1 MSVRAAAAAVTLEI
15 TLRADA
21 PCALAL
27 FWEDPGGGS
36 SRFGEVKPGATM
48 QLNTYAS
55 HTWQLVDEERH
66 KVVQRVVA
74 NNDAVQRHTI
84 DHTCAVPRQRTSQA
98 PDMRQAG
105 HCDGIAVLQ
114 FRANPSQH
122 PQPGRTMAAQGAQG
136 TEDHSTPEAKPPPA
150 ARQGAVSAEALQPTP
165 GVPAH
170 GPDWQQIQMQPTL
183 RMMDAQQPYAEG
195 AKGTLYAAFNT
206 DGSFGVFNEWG
217 SVTGQRFKKH
227 EYSPRAPV
235 SAGKYKSWADAR
247 AAALDWL
254 LAGGTTPQRAAV
266 QLARDAERADEQRR
280 DAVRAAEQ
288 RSTPERQTDVHTGP
302 VQAGSVR
309 AGPTCVRPRMLPRW
323 MVARQAA
330 EAAQAVQGPA
340 ASQAVVKLQ
349 RWGRRVGLRQRWRDV
364 VAQAQAQAAEAAE
377 RAARTAELRRS
388 QPGKRSAA
396 EKARRNKLQK
406 QRKRQR
412 AQAASQAEAA
422 VTSAAGD
429 QSEPT
434 DETGATTA
442 DGSSAEPLSLCAPQ
456 SASAAL
462 QEAALREAALRARLA
477 GQKQLNGAIR
487 KRSERESRLA
497 FGRAKRKL
505 QREAAEAKQA
515 KSKQRNVKQLRGV
528 AGSARRTKAALK
540 QQKKARNKQQR
551 EKQREEAQPSA

>member
-1 MSVRAAAAAVTLEI
+1 MCCAAAAHIAGARHASGG
-15 TLRADA
+15 TLRWHCCASVPSQPEPTSTARPHDGCTGCTGHGGSLDPRGKAASCRPAGSGLSGSAAADA
-21 PCALAL
+21 WCARAWARLAADTDAAHL
-27 FWEDPGGGS
+27 
-36 SRFGEVKPGATM
+36 
-48 QLNTYAS
+48 
-55 HTWQLVDEERH
+55 
-66 KVVQRVVA
+66 A
-74 NNDAVQRHTI
+74 N
-84 DHTCAVPRQRTSQA
+84 
-98 PDMRQAG
+98 
-105 HCDGIAVLQ
+105 DGCPAAVL
-114 FRANPSQH
+114 
-122 PQPGRTMAAQGAQG
+122 
-136 TEDHSTPEAKPPPA
+136 
-150 ARQGAVSAEALQPTP
+150 
-165 GVPAH
+165 
-170 GPDWQQIQMQPTL
+170 
-183 RMMDAQQPYAEG
+183 PYAEG

-302 VQAGSVR
+302 VQAGSVH

-412 AQAASQAEAA
+412 AQAGSQAEAA